1 MTFKV
6 LMAMI
11 QSLRGTF
18 TRVDSIIDGLDQRGG
33 DRAEVNALYA
43 VGFQDIITAL
53 TSALQDFQT
62 QDLYMCA
69 AQMTFKRALGS
80 TFESTI
86 DIKTVISARSIMDSI
101 IDYKV
106 QPNFDYSRCT
116 ELAADIRDKIKTR
129 IPENAKVDEVSS

>member
-43 VGFQDIITAL
+43 VGFQVSASPYQSNVL
-53 TSALQDFQT
+53 TSKCSAL
-62 QDLYMCA
+62 L
-69 AQMTFKRALGS
+69 
-80 TFESTI
+80 
-86 DIKTVISARSIMDSI
+86 
-101 IDYKV
+101 
-106 QPNFDYSRCT
+106 
-116 ELAADIRDKIKTR
+116 
-129 IPENAKVDEVSS
+129 